1 MLLLNINLIVRPF
14 GTLHHLYMNVKDFG
28 RKKRRIAIIFFILES
43 LFKKTGICILSK
55 KSNPFIR

>member
-28 RKKRRIAIIFFILES
+28 RKKTKNS
-43 LFKKTGICILSK
+43 DYLFHFRK
-55 KSNPFIR
+55 PFQKNRHMYIV